1 MDILRDKVEEAQYA
15 ELSGKELYDLLTQK
29 EGSES
34 TVIIQD
40 YNVNARQLLSVLGA
54 TNGSIFLDALET
66 VSAVNSAVK
75 WTLTFLKADS
85 GINVGDME
93 TRNSLDRLSLAG
105 VLASADVDTVK
116 ALAEVSVSWAT
127 TNSVNVSPTRIQK
140 IRGEI

>member
-127 TNSVNVSPTRIQK
+127 TNSVSVSPARIQK